1 MAAPGAGQGPLDRIA
16 AFRLVYL
23 GIFAFVVLSV
33 TTIEVSETLLG
44 SYFRR
49 AVDQA
54 VDVSPVDGPIIGQI
68 QKGLRTTLA
77 SPWIRLGG
85 VRVNALVLGADGRTP
100 IFLGGRTVP
109 PPLQSPGSSFR
120 EASRLLPAITTV
132 DVSVPLDSLLGS
144 GIWVGYGLIFVPLL
158 FRHQRAV
165 VRREEHL
172 ITAAV
177 AARDASAE
185 RARAIQDELDK
196 VNGRLTQL
204 EPTEKAQAQ
213 EIAKLERERAGLR
226 NRMHELSSREQ
237 ELRVQ
242 AAHSHELEG
251 ERTAL
256 EEMLEEA
263 MGDLDTK
270 QGEIQELNDK
280 LKRASRGAGKAARSS
295 ELLARRLH
303 TLYRN
308 LEIDDRAIDD
318 IVSLGDEA
326 HRLRAEES
334 LKRLDDDHETAGT
347 RRKVGGLPAGL
358 SIFELG
364 FAGKGRIY
372 YAKGRQRSFRI
383 LAVGGK
389 ASQKQD
395 LEFLSRVSLD

>member
-23 GIFAFVVLSV
+23 GIFAFVILSV
-33 TTIEVSETLLG
+33 TTIEVSEALLG
-44 SYFRR
+44 GHFER
-49 AVDQA
+49 AVEKA
-54 VDVSPVDGPIIGQI
+54 VHVSPADGPVVGQI
-68 QKGLRTTLA
+68 QKRLRKILA
-77 SPWIRLGG
+77 SPWVRLGG
-85 VRVNALVLGADGRTP
+85 VRINALVIGADGRTP
-100 IFLGGRTVP
+100 IFLGGHTVP
-109 PPLQSPGSSFR
+109 PPLRSPGGSFR
-120 EASRLLPAITTV
+120 EARRLLPALTTV

-165 VRREEHL
+165 VRREETL

-185 RARAIQDELDK
+185 RARAIQDELEK
-196 VNGRLTQL
+196 VNRRLTQL

-213 EIAKLERERAGLR
+213 EIAKLESERAGLR
-226 NRMHELSSREQ
+226 NRMHELTSREQ
-237 ELRVQ
+237 ELRVE
-242 AAHSHELEG
+242 AAHSNELEG

-263 MGDLDTK
+263 MGDLDSK
-270 QGEIQELNDK
+270 QSEIQELNDK

-295 ELLARRLH
+295 DLLARRMR

-318 IVSLGDEA
+318 IVSLGDET

-347 RRKVGGLPAGL
+347 RRKVGGLPAGQ

-372 YAKGRQRSFRI
+372 YAKGRQRAFRI

-395 LEFLSRVSLD
+395 LEYLSRISLD